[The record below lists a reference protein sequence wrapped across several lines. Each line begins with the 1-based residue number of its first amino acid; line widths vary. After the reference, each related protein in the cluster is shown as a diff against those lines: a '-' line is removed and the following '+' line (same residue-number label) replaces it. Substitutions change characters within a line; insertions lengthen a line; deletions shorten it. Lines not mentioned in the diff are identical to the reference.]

1 MTARPTAR
9 TPPMAGLVNAALALH
24 NERARQRIAHL
35 EEAIVAAHR
44 TQHELAEAAKTTAS
58 YRATLAA
65 GYIDLSFL
73 ETP

>member
-1 MTARPTAR
+1 MSATPRTSPTA
-9 TPPMAGLVNAALALH
+9 GLLNAVTALH
-24 NERARQRIAHL
+24 NARARQRIAQL

-58 YRATLAA
+58 YRASLAA

-73 ETP
+73 ETA